1 MARNKFDID
10 EELEGEF
17 NVHHLRRMLS
27 YIRPQAPQALL
38 AVALMLVASAANL
51 LAPYLTKIA
60 LDEAIPRN
68 DVWLLVRL
76 AAIFLVAT
84 VVSGL
89 FLKARIAIMTRIG
102 HGVIMRIRSD
112 IFDRLQKLPFSY
124 YDSRPLGKILVRVVN
139 YVNSLSDLLSNG
151 LINLITDLFSLA
163 VIMAFMLAIDV
174 RLTGIAMAGLP
185 ILAAAVFVVKN
196 QQRVSWQVVSRKLS
210 NMNAYLHESL
220 TGIKVT
226 QSFAR
231 EDENLRIFTELNE
244 QYRSSWMKAVAVQF
258 SVWPIIDNIS
268 VIGVVLVYASGVYW
282 LRGTVSVG
290 VLVAFVGYIWRF
302 WQPITNIGNFYN
314 AIIVAMAYLERIFET
329 IDEPV
334 AVGDRPGSAALP
346 PIRGRVEF
354 RDVSFAYEP
363 EKPVLRGVS
372 FVVEPGSTIAVVGPT
387 GSGKTTIVNLLA
399 RFYNAPDRAI
409 FLDGID
415 INDVT
420 IASVRAQMGIM
431 LQDTFL
437 FSGTIMDNIRYGRLD
452 ASDDEVVEAAR
463 VVHAHD
469 FVMDLGDGYAT
480 NVNERGTRL
489 SMGQRQLIS
498 FARALLA
505 DPRILILDE
514 ATSSVDTETELVIQ
528 KGLGRLLAGRTSF
541 VIAHRL
547 STIRNATRILY
558 IDHGQILEQ
567 GTHAELEAAG
577 GAYARLYAAQAHQ
590 PDVLVGHQG
599 PA

>member
-17 NVHHLRRMLS
+17 NVHHFRRMLS
-27 YIRPQAPQALL
+27 YIRPQALQALV

-60 LDEAIPRN
+60 LDEAIPHK

-76 AAIFLVAT
+76 AAVFLAAT
-84 VVSGL
+84 VVSGV
-89 FLKARIAIMTRIG
+89 FLKARIAIMTKIG

-163 VIMAFMLAIDV
+163 VIIAFMLAIDA

-196 QQRVSWQVVSRKLS
+196 RQRISWQIVSRKLS

-220 TGIKVT
+220 SGIKVT

-231 EDENLRIFTELNE
+231 EDENLRIFTDLNE

-268 VIGVVLVYASGVYW
+268 VVGVVLVYVSGVFW
-282 LRGTVSVG
+282 LKGTVSVG

-329 IDEPV
+329 VDEPV
-334 AVGDRPGSAALP
+334 AVGDRPGASVLP

-363 EKPVLRGVS
+363 EKPVLQGVS

-387 GSGKTTIVNLLA
+387 GAGKTTVVNLLA
-399 RFYNAPDRAI
+399 RFYNVADRGI

-415 INDVT
+415 INAVT

-469 FVMDLGDGYAT
+469 FVMDLSEGYAT

-528 KGLGRLLAGRTSF
+528 KGLARLLAGRTSF

-547 STIRNATRILY
+547 STIRNATRIFY
-558 IDHGQILEQ
+558 IDHGRILEQ

-577 GAYARLYAAQAHQ
+577 GAYARLYAAQAH
-590 PDVLVGHQG
+590 
-599 PA
+599 